1 MTAAL
6 RRYRLSRV
14 QAELEAHD
22 IAACVL
28 LDPLNIRYATD
39 SVNFQVMQMHLPSR
53 YAFVPAEGKAVV
65 FNLGNWS
72 GGSEATET
80 VGEYRISTPVAHF
93 FAGPDVEAR
102 AKHWAAEIAELVRAN
117 GGGNRRLAIDRTE
130 PANFHALAAEGLE
143 LVDAQRPMELA
154 RAIKSTEEIGHMT
167 RSVEVAELG
176 IARMRE
182 ALTPGMTENQ
192 LWALLHET
200 NIANGGEWIDCRLL
214 ASGERTNPW
223 GQECSDRVIQA
234 GELVGFDTD
243 MVGPEGYCAD
253 ISRTLFCDPG
263 TPTDAQRDL
272 YKTAVEHI
280 AHNMALLRPGLS
292 LRELAEKSWPI
303 PEIYQA
309 NAYPEI
315 VHGIGMCDEYPAIPP
330 LHLWDY
336 LGYDGVIEENMTL
349 CVESYTGAT
358 GGREGVKLE
367 QEVMVTA
374 DGCRLLS
381 TFPYEDDLMA

>member
-6 RRYRLSRV
+6 RQYRLGRV
-14 QAELEAHD
+14 QAELKARD

-39 SVNFQVMQMHLPSR
+39 SVNFQIMQMHLPSR

-65 FNLGNWS
+65 FDLGNWS

-154 RAIKSTEEIGHMT
+154 RAIKSAEEIGHMT

-176 IARMRE
+176 MARMRE
-182 ALTPGMTENQ
+182 ALRPGMTENQ

-243 MVGPEGYCAD
+243 MIGPEGYCAD
-253 ISRTLFCDPG
+253 ISRTLFCGPG
-263 TPTDAQRDL
+263 APTDAQRDL

-349 CVESYTGAT
+349 CVESYTGAA

-367 QEVMVTA
+367 QEVVVTA

-381 TFPYEDDLMA
+381 SFPYEDDLMA

>member
-1 MTAAL
+1 M
-6 RRYRLSRV
+6 
-14 QAELEAHD
+14 
-22 IAACVL
+22 L

-253 ISRTLFCDPG
+253 ISRTLFCGPG
-263 TPTDAQRDL
+263 APTDAQRDL

-303 PEIYQA
+303 PEIFQA

-381 TFPYEDDLMA
+381 TFPYEDDLMV

>member
-6 RRYRLSRV
+6 RQYRLGRV
-14 QAELEAHD
+14 QAELKARD
-22 IAACVL
+22 VAACLL
-28 LDPLNIRYATD
+28 LDPLNMRYATD

-65 FNLGNWS
+65 FDLGNWS
-72 GGSEATET
+72 GGSAATET

-154 RAIKSTEEIGHMT
+154 RAIKSAEEIGHMT

-176 IARMRE
+176 MARMRA

-253 ISRTLFCDPG
+253 ISRTLFCGPG
-263 TPTDAQRDL
+263 APTDAQCDL

-280 AHNMALLRPGLS
+280 DHNMALLRPGLS

-367 QEVMVTA
+367 QEVVVTA

>member
-223 GQECSDRVIQA
+223 GQECSDRVIHA
-234 GELVGFDTD
+234 GEL
-243 MVGPEGYCAD
+243 VGPEGYCAD
-253 ISRTLFCDPG
+253 ISRTPFCDPG

-303 PEIYQA
+303 PDIYQA

>member
-303 PEIYQA
+303 PAIYQA

>member
-6 RRYRLSRV
+6 RQYRLGRV
-14 QAELEAHD
+14 QAELKARD

-39 SVNFQVMQMHLPSR
+39 SVNFQIMQMHLPSR

-65 FNLGNWS
+65 FDLGNWS

-154 RAIKSTEEIGHMT
+154 RAIKSAEEIGHMT

-176 IARMRE
+176 MARMRE
-182 ALTPGMTENQ
+182 ALRPGMTENQ

-243 MVGPEGYCAD
+243 MIGPEGYCAD
-253 ISRTLFCDPG
+253 ISRTLFCGPG
-263 TPTDAQRDL
+263 APTDAQRDL

-315 VHGIGMCDEYPAIPP
+315 VHGIGMCDEYPGIPP

-349 CVESYTGAT
+349 CVESYTGAA

-367 QEVMVTA
+367 QEVVVTA

>member
-6 RRYRLSRV
+6 RRYRLGRV
-14 QAELEAHD
+14 QAELEARD

-65 FNLGNWS
+65 FDLGNWS

-176 IARMRE
+176 MARMRE

-253 ISRTLFCDPG
+253 ISRTLFCGPG
-263 TPTDAQRDL
+263 APTDAQRDL

-280 AHNMALLRPGLS
+280 DHNMALLRPGLS

-367 QEVMVTA
+367 QEVVVTA

>member
-6 RRYRLSRV
+6 RQYRLGRV
-14 QAELEAHD
+14 QAELKARD
-22 IAACVL
+22 VAACLL
-28 LDPLNIRYATD
+28 LDPLNMRYATD

-65 FNLGNWS
+65 FDLGNWS
-72 GGSEATET
+72 AGGVTTES

-102 AKHWAAEIAELVRAN
+102 AKHWAAEIAELVRAH

-154 RAIKSTEEIGHMT
+154 RAIKSAEEIGHMT

-176 IARMRE
+176 MARMRA

-253 ISRTLFCDPG
+253 ISRTLFCGPG
-263 TPTDAQRDL
+263 APTDAQRDL

-367 QEVMVTA
+367 QEVVVTA

>member
-303 PEIYQA
+303 PDIYQA

-381 TFPYEDDLMA
+381 TFPYEDDPMA

>member
-223 GQECSDRVIQA
+223 GQECSDRAIQA

>member
-6 RRYRLSRV
+6 RRYRLGRV
-14 QAELEAHD
+14 QAELQARE

-28 LDPLNIRYATD
+28 LDSLNIRYATD
-39 SVNFQVMQMHLPSR
+39 SVNFQVMQNHLPSR
-53 YAFVPAEGKAVV
+53 YAFVPAEGKAVI
-65 FNLGNWS
+65 FDLGNWS
-72 GGSEATET
+72 GASEATET
-80 VGEYRISTPVAHF
+80 VGEYRVSTPVAHF
-93 FAGPDVEAR
+93 FAGPDVAAR
-102 AKHWAAEIAELVRAN
+102 AARWAAEIAELARAV
-117 GGGNRRLAIDRTE
+117 GGDRPRVAIDRTD

-143 LVDAQRPMELA
+143 LVDVQRPMELA
-154 RAIKSTEEIGHMT
+154 RAIKSDEEIGHMA
-167 RSVEVAELG
+167 RAVEVAEMG

-182 ALTPGMTENQ
+182 ALTPGMTENE

-200 NIANGGEWIDCRLL
+200 NIANGGEWIECRLL

-234 GELVGFDTD
+234 GDLVGFDTD
-243 MVGPEGYCAD
+243 MVGPAGYCAD
-253 ISRTLFCDPG
+253 ISRTLLCGPG
-263 TPTDAQRDL
+263 APTDAQRDL

-292 LRELAEKSWPI
+292 FRELAEKSWPI

-367 QEVMVTA
+367 QEVVVTA

-381 TFPYEDDLMA
+381 SFPYEDDLMA

>member
-6 RRYRLSRV
+6 RQYRLGRV
-14 QAELEAHD
+14 QAELKARD

-39 SVNFQVMQMHLPSR
+39 SVNFQIMQMHLPSR

-65 FNLGNWS
+65 FDLGNWS

-143 LVDAQRPMELA
+143 LVDVQRPMELA
-154 RAIKSTEEIGHMT
+154 RAIKSAEEIGHMT

-176 IARMRE
+176 MARMRE
-182 ALTPGMTENQ
+182 ALRPGMTENQ

-243 MVGPEGYCAD
+243 MIGPEGYCAD
-253 ISRTLFCDPG
+253 ISRTLFCGPG
-263 TPTDAQRDL
+263 APTDAQRDL

-315 VHGIGMCDEYPAIPP
+315 VHGIGMCDEYPGIPP

-349 CVESYTGAT
+349 CVESYTGAA

-367 QEVMVTA
+367 QEVVVTA

-381 TFPYEDDLMA
+381 SFPYEDDLMA

>member
-1 MTAAL
+1 M
-6 RRYRLSRV
+6 
-14 QAELEAHD
+14 
-22 IAACVL
+22 
-28 LDPLNIRYATD
+28 
-39 SVNFQVMQMHLPSR
+39 
-53 YAFVPAEGKAVV
+53 
-65 FNLGNWS
+65 
-72 GGSEATET
+72 
-80 VGEYRISTPVAHF
+80 
-93 FAGPDVEAR
+93 
-102 AKHWAAEIAELVRAN
+102 RAN

>member
-6 RRYRLSRV
+6 RQYRLGRV
-14 QAELEAHD
+14 QAELKAHD

-65 FNLGNWS
+65 FDLGNWS
-72 GGSEATET
+72 AGGVTTES

-102 AKHWAAEIAELVRAN
+102 AKHWAAEIAELVRAL
-117 GGGNRRLAIDRTE
+117 GGDNRRLAIDRTE

-154 RAIKSTEEIGHMT
+154 RAIKSAEEIGGMT
-167 RSVEVAELG
+167 RAVEVAELG
-176 IARMRE
+176 MARMRE
-182 ALTPGMTENQ
+182 ALRPGMTENQ

-234 GELVGFDTD
+234 GDLVGFDTD

-253 ISRTLFCDPG
+253 ISRTLFCGPG
-263 TPTDAQRDL
+263 APTDAQRDL

-315 VHGIGMCDEYPAIPP
+315 VHGIGMCDECPAIPP

-349 CVESYTGAT
+349 CIESYTGAA

-367 QEVMVTA
+367 QEVVVTA

>member
-303 PEIYQA
+303 SEIYQA

>member
-6 RRYRLSRV
+6 RQYRLGRV
-14 QAELEAHD
+14 QAELKARD

-39 SVNFQVMQMHLPSR
+39 SVNFQIMQMHLPSR

-65 FNLGNWS
+65 FDLGNWS

-154 RAIKSTEEIGHMT
+154 RAIKSAEEIGHMT

-176 IARMRE
+176 MARMRE
-182 ALTPGMTENQ
+182 ALRPGMTENQ

-243 MVGPEGYCAD
+243 MIGPEGYCAD
-253 ISRTLFCDPG
+253 ISRTLFCGPG
-263 TPTDAQRDL
+263 APTDAQRDL

-315 VHGIGMCDEYPAIPP
+315 VHGIGMCDEYPGIPP

-349 CVESYTGAT
+349 CVESYTGAA

-367 QEVMVTA
+367 QEVVVTA

-381 TFPYEDDLMA
+381 SFPYEDDLMA

>member
-253 ISRTLFCDPG
+253 ISRALFCDPG